1 MLIYINSNKFPFV
14 DMSDLTFLYKTAAWK
29 VAPSQL
35 DPASV
40 NWREE
45 GGLRPLSTRRGLRED
60 REHTR
65 VILEAGTLRQG
76 QGAETKN

>member
-14 DMSDLTFLYKTAAWK
+14 DMSGLTFLYKTAAWK

-40 NWREE
+40 QCGQFHKTGELMQKFQKTDKFIFFKE
-45 GGLRPLSTRRGLRED
+45 MD
-60 REHTR
+60 R
-65 VILEAGTLRQG
+65 
-76 QGAETKN
+76 